1 MKYSRI
7 LLLGATGQLGLEL
20 KNNLKN
26 LGKIICP
33 NRENLD
39 IQNLD
44 SIRKTIHYIKPTLIV
59 NCAAYTNVDKAE
71 TDYKVA
77 FKINAEAPRVL
88 AEESLKL
95 NIPLIHFSTDYVFD
109 GTSKFA
115 YKEDDQTNPLNNYG
129 KTKLDGELAIKKNCK
144 KFIIIRTSWVYNS
157 KRGKNFYRTM
167 IKLFKK
173 KNEIYVINDQYGCPT
188 SVQFLAKKIQKIL
201 TQLNLEEEKR
211 WGVYHLTDNKVMT
224 WFKFA
229 KNILKLENSLF
240 KKKIN
245 IIPISSSDYPI
256 STKRP
261 KNSILD
267 LTKIKSNFNF

>member
-1 MKYSRI
+1 VYS
-7 LLLGATGQLGLEL
+7 
-20 KNNLKN
+20 
-26 LGKIICP
+26 
-33 NRENLD
+33 D
-39 IQNLD
+39 HIQNFD
-44 SIRKTIHYIKPTLIV
+44 SIRKAIHYIKPTLII
-59 NCAAYTNVDKAE
+59 NCAAYTNVDNAE
-71 TDYKVA
+71 INYKIA

-95 NIPLIHFSTDYVFD
+95 DIPLIHFSTDYVFD
-109 GTSKFA
+109 GTSKRA

-173 KNEIYVINDQYGCPT
+173 KNEICVVNDQYGCPT
-188 SVQFLAKKIQKIL
+188 SVQFLAKRIKKIL
-201 TQLNLEEEKR
+201 TQLNLKEEKR
-211 WGVYHLTDNKVMT
+211 WGIYHLTDNKVMT

-229 KNILKLENSLF
+229 KNILKLENLLS

-245 IIPISSSDYPI
+245 VIPISSSDYSI
-256 STKRP
+256 SIKRP